1 MLELFEHVLVHA
13 VIDSLKLLP
22 FLFLAYLL
30 IEYIEHR
37 ASDRFQQLLNGS
49 GKFGPL
55 GGALVGLI
63 PQCGFSGAAA
73 NLYSCRVITA
83 GTLIAVFLSTSDEAI
98 PVLLSN
104 PEQIGSVGALL
115 LAKVLIAVIAG
126 FLLDLTGLFRS
137 SQTEKTTEAIHHL
150 CDDDHCGCETG
161 HGIFRSALN
170 HTIRIFLFVLL
181 LTILLNLGIE
191 LIGEEQLS
199 NLLMSNT
206 VFQPAIAA
214 LIGLIP
220 NCAASVLI
228 TQLYVAGTISFG
240 SAIAGLCT
248 GAGVGLIVLFKSNHN
263 LKQNLKLLLYLYLA
277 GAIFGTIIHLLGW

>member
-1 MLELFEHVLVHA
+1 MRLLCCFTIHNKLA
-13 VIDSLKLLP
+13 VW
-22 FLFLAYLL
+22 
-30 IEYIEHR
+30 
-37 ASDRFQQLLNGS
+37 
-49 GKFGPL
+49 
-55 GGALVGLI
+55 ALYCW
-63 PQCGFSGAAA
+63 QRS
-73 NLYSCRVITA
+73 
-83 GTLIAVFLSTSDEAI
+83 
-98 PVLLSN
+98 
-104 PEQIGSVGALL
+104 LL
-115 LAKVLIAVIAG
+115 LLLRD
-126 FLLDLTGLFRS
+126 FLDLTGLFRS

-170 HTIRIFLFVLL
+170 HNIRIFLFVLL

-228 TQLYVAGTISFG
+228 TQL
-240 SAIAGLCT
+240 
-248 GAGVGLIVLFKSNHN
+248 
-263 LKQNLKLLLYLYLA
+263 
-277 GAIFGTIIHLLGW
+277 